1 VSHKKTV
8 WAWCMYDWANSSFA
22 TTVLAAFFPVFFK
35 TFWNHGVEPTVST
48 ARLGLATGIGGLAV
62 ALLSPVLGAMADAG
76 RAKKKFLAVFMTLGV
91 LSTASFFLV
100 PMGAWKWAFALIV
113 LAELGFSCGNL
124 FYDSLLV
131 NVARKAEMDMVSSM
145 GYAVGYAGGGLL
157 FALNVCMTWKP
168 AWFGLAN
175 AADAVR
181 TSFLSVA
188 LWWFVFA
195 IPILVFVKEGAEA
208 TGSLVTIIADGLERF
223 KRTAVKISKRRA
235 LWMFLAA
242 YWLYIDGIYTVIFMA
257 TDFGLAIGLS
267 SIFLML
273 SILLVQFVALPSS
286 IGFGKL
292 AQRIG
297 TEKAILYGIAVYVC
311 ICGAGVFL
319 LRSSIDFMIIA
330 AFVGMVQG
338 GVQALSRSYFAKI
351 VPLDEAAEYFG
362 FLNLVGKFSAIVG
375 PMLVGAVALWTH
387 RAGVDSHLS
396 SRLAMS
402 SIIVFFITGGW
413 LLFKAESARKAE
425 EAASRG

>member
-1 VSHKKTV
+1 
-8 WAWCMYDWANSSFA
+8 MYDWANSSFA

-62 ALLSPVLGAMADAG
+62 ALLSPILGAMADAG
-76 RAKKKFLAVFMTLGV
+76 RAKKKFLAVFMMLGV
-91 LSTASFFLV
+91 LSTASFYLV
-100 PMGAWKWAFALIV
+100 PMGAWQWTFALIV

-131 NVARKAEMDMVSSM
+131 NVAQKSEMDMVSSM

-157 FALNVCMTWKP
+157 FALNVLMTWKP

-188 LWWFVFA
+188 VWWFVFA
-195 IPILVFVKEGAEA
+195 IPILVFVKEGDKA
-208 TGSLVTIIADGLERF
+208 TGSLVTIIVDGLERF
-223 KRTAVKISKRRA
+223 KRTAMKISKRRA
-235 LWMFLAA
+235 LWIFLVA

-267 SIFLML
+267 SISLML

-286 IGFGKL
+286 MAFGKL

-297 TEKAILYGIAVYVC
+297 TEKAILCGIAVYIG
-311 ICGAGVFL
+311 ICGIGAFY
-319 LRSSIDFMIIA
+319 LRSSIDFMVIA
-330 AFVGMVQG
+330 AFVGIAQG

-351 VPLDEAAEYFG
+351 VPVDEAAEYFG
-362 FLNLVGKFSAIVG
+362 FLNCVGKFSAIIG
-375 PMLVGAVALWTH
+375 PVLVGMVAFWTH
-387 RAGVDSHLS
+387 KAGVDSHLS

-413 LLFKAESARKAE
+413 LLFKAESARKEE